1 MKKMIL
7 LACACALI
15 MASGCAAKKNKKVE
29 EGQVVTPVEETIVE
43 TEVEGDLVSE
53 HTVKKGEC
61 LWWIAEYQQVYND
74 PFMWPLIYKANRDQI
89 KNPDRI
95 FPNQTFSIPRQFSKD
110 ELIKARKQAGAA
122 NPYLP
127 PQSANI
133 PSTLKS
139 ELGWN

>member
-1 MKKMIL
+1 MKKIIL
-7 LACACALI
+7 LACVCALI
-15 MASGCAAKKNKKVE
+15 TASGCAAKKNKPAE
-29 EGQVVTPVEETIVE
+29 EVQAAPVEETIVE
-43 TEVEGDLVSE
+43 TEVEEEDLVNN

-95 FPNQTFSIPRQFSKD
+95 FPNQTFVIPRQFTKS

-133 PSTLKS
+133 PSTLKN

>member
-1 MKKMIL
+1 MKKIIL
-7 LACACALI
+7 LACVCALI
-15 MASGCAAKKNKKVE
+15 TASGCSAKKNKPAE
-29 EGQVVTPVEETIVE
+29 AAQATPVEETIVE
-43 TEVEGDLVSE
+43 TEVEEGDLVSN

-95 FPNQTFSIPRQFSKD
+95 FPNQTFAIPRQFSKD

-127 PQSANI
+127 PKSANI
-133 PSTLKS
+133 PSTLKN